1 MAGAEQQKNGS
12 TYSFWRAYSDAGARQ
27 AGASVN
33 ARRQERGK
41 NLRWGRC
48 AAVASK
54 CLASDDTSDKDYQ
67 MDYVNHIWI
76 EEGRRAT
83 QTGSRDLERKL
94 NKKKGS

>member
-1 MAGAEQQKNGS
+1 M
-12 TYSFWRAYSDAGARQ
+12 
-27 AGASVN
+27 
-33 ARRQERGK
+33 
-41 NLRWGRC
+41 
-48 AAVASK
+48 ASK

-94 NKKKGS
+94 NKNRKHPT